1 MNKKELLEWY
11 GTSWVK
17 SHIVDYQEID
27 RADNYHVYIDEKA
40 YRHPNVWSIFS
51 DNGKWYFI
59 ETSDF
64 SDKGDFNFIVE
75 FDSEHDCCL
84 YAKERLQY
92 LAGSKLDQVKNT
104 ENNRVVKYLKLKTNY
119 TDQQIEKFL
128 SHLALYQSL
137 YDEFEE
143 YIMDWGF
150 CGDDEDMV
158 ELHGFTAKGLYEQY
172 ELSVPEVFKY
182 MIMLIEIPVL
192 AKAKIAFL
200 TKRKKPPIF

>member
-64 SDKGDFNFIVE
+64 SDKGDVNFIVE

-84 YAKERLQY
+84 YAKERPQY

-104 ENNRVVKYLKLKTNY
+104 ENNRVVNYLKLKTNY

-137 YDEFEE
+137 YDEFE
-143 YIMDWGF
+143 
-150 CGDDEDMV
+150 
-158 ELHGFTAKGLYEQY
+158 QY

-182 MIMLIEIPVL
+182 MILLIEIPVL

-200 TKRKKPPIF
+200 TKRKKHQSFRKVYYV